1 MNTYRNLLR
10 RITYLESLLYEGK
23 QVQEKLLNF
32 LGKDYYD
39 KYINIKNKIKDP
51 EYKDIY
57 KLMKKDLDDVK
68 DYIDSFQS
76 KNDTRR
82 TSKEGAKLIYNK
94 DGWKVYRITTYEA
107 AVYYGKNTTWCITGR
122 YEGHEERGE
131 QYFNDYIEDYDLDG
145 GYYFYIKSNNEKY
158 CLLREKDGAIS
169 SIWDAKDNQMTIAE
183 VIAEVP
189 DFPSIPGVCEINNLP
204 IVDCLFSGS
213 RKLITQAAERGADL
227 NKKYKEYDEY
237 PLTYYVMNDD
247 LSSVVALLQLGADPN
262 ILHGEPLRMAISNK
276 EPTMVNALLHHGA
289 SVDNKVTYDPN
300 ELTLVLK
307 AILFETPACLDLLLQ
322 AGADPNHFDHK
333 LKEYPMQRALSL
345 SDAKSRAIIS
355 LLLEAGADIS
365 TAYGGKYLNDKAVDE
380 RLEQL
385 GFI

>member
-1 MNTYRNLLR
+1 MKN
-10 RITYLESLLYEGK
+10 
-23 QVQEKLLNF
+23 
-32 LGKDYYD
+32 
-39 KYINIKNKIKDP
+39 NIEEN
-51 EYKDIY
+51 YVFY
-57 KLMKKDLDDVK
+57 NYVK
-68 DYIDSFQS
+68 DYIDSFFRS
-76 KNDTRR
+76 KRNTHKML
-82 TSKEGAKLIYNK
+82 TIGSAKLLYDK
-94 DGWKVYRITTYEA
+94 DGWRVYRITSYKA
-107 AVYYGKNTTWCITGR
+107 AHKYGYNTGWDIA
-122 YEGHEERGE
+122 YNE
-131 QYFNDYIEDYDLDG
+131 QYFYECINDYHLDG
-145 GYYFYIKSNNEKY
+145 GYYFYIKNNNEKY

-213 RKLITQAAERGADL
+213 RKLIAQAAERGADL

-247 LSSVVALLQLGADPN
+247 LPSVIALLQLGADPN
-262 ILHGEPLRMAISNK
+262 ILHGEPLRMAVSNK

-345 SDAKSRAIIS
+345 SDSKSRAIIS

-365 TAYGGKYLNDKAVDE
+365 TAYGGKYLNDKEVDD
-380 RLEQL
+380 RLEHL